1 MLKALSPL
9 AVLLAALAL
18 AGPAA
23 AQDPVTD
30 TTPAPVCSGTG
41 ETDPGTCTSAG
52 DQQIG
57 DGQVITD
64 PADEVDGPTGPDDG
78 DGPTSDEPKQ
88 GEQHGLGEAA
98 TSSSPAPAAP
108 RPAALPAPAAPA
120 PRRSPRRGPG
130 AEDAALHGRGRPA
143 ARPHGHGA
151 DPAELA
157 DPPPARSRRPSPL
170 LPLLLQ
176 PVQEPALD
184 EDLAFLRREVVRDL
198 ELAVVVHD
206 HRDLV
211 GAL

>member
-64 PADEVDGPTGPDDG
+64 PADEVDGPTGADDG
-78 DGPTSDEPKQ
+78 DRPASDEPKK
-88 GEQHGLGEAA
+88 GEQHVLGNSA
-98 TSSSPAPAAP
+98 TASAPAPAAAQPAAVTSTQPVAAAAP
-108 RPAALPAPAAPA
+108 RPKTLPFTGVDARQLALMGTALMLLSWLIRRRLEAAA
-120 PRRSPRRGPG
+120 
-130 AEDAALHGRGRPA
+130 
-143 ARPHGHGA
+143 
-151 DPAELA
+151 
-157 DPPPARSRRPSPL
+157 
-170 LPLLLQ
+170 
-176 PVQEPALD
+176 
-184 EDLAFLRREVVRDL
+184 
-198 ELAVVVHD
+198 
-206 HRDLV
+206 
-211 GAL
+211 